1 MYKIISFLILIFL
14 LQSTLIYA
22 QEPVETAKK
31 ECVSGD
37 CINGKGTAKF
47 SNGDYYDGDFK
58 NNKMNGQGTMKFK
71 NLGTYIGAFSN
82 DKASG
87 KGKISFVNGDIYEG
101 DFIEG
106 NFNGEGKYSYKNGE
120 IYTGN
125 WVNDKKEGTGTYKFL
140 NGHTHIG
147 QFLDDRANGK
157 GKRYDDK
164 GILVKEGIWKDNL
177 LVSTNNTSTQ
187 NEVKVVAKK
196 ELNKVSKENE
206 IIESIGVQRNYILQK
221 LKAAVAVEDNDKA
234 KLPFLEEALKK
245 QHALVQY
252 MTEAVNGDQLSE
264 STKVKYTKYLQME
277 KEMIKTLDDL
287 ALEALI
293 NSGL

>member
-164 GILVKEGIWKDNL
+164 GILVNEGIWKDNL

-187 NEVKVVAKK
+187 NEVNVVGKK
-196 ELNKVSKENE
+196 ERNKVSKENE
-206 IIESIGVQRNYILQK
+206 IIESIGMQKDYIVQKMQ
-221 LKAAVAVEDNDKA
+221 AAVDVKDNDKA
-234 KLPFLEEALKK
+234 KLPLLVDALKK
-245 QHALVQY
+245 QEALVKY
-252 MTEAVNGDQLSE
+252 MTEAVNGDHLSE
-264 STKVKYTKYLQME
+264 ATKIKYTKYLEGE
-277 KEMIKTLDDL
+277 KKMLKTLDDL
-287 ALEALI
+287 ALETLFNA
-293 NSGL
+293 GL